1 MRDEQWKPVGETG
14 YAVSNTGKVASMGA
28 GWREMKP
35 GKGKN
40 GYLHVTLSTG
50 AGRRKTVYVHRLVA
64 EAFLPPASFPSP
76 HTNHKDGNR
85 RNNNSENLEW
95 VTRSGNAQ
103 HSLYVLGN
111 KSKTARGEVAWKAK
125 LTVDKVRDIR
135 SRCASG
141 AMLKDMAVLY
151 GVSRPAVSVIVSRK
165 SWAWL
170 E

>member
-1 MRDEQWKPVGETG
+1 MDEIWKPIPDTD
-14 YAVSNTGKVASMGA
+14 YAISNTGKVASMKK

-35 GKGKN
+35 GLGKN
-40 GYLHVTLSTG
+40 GYLHVTLTTTTG
-50 AGRRKTVYVHRLVA
+50 NGKTVYVHRLVA
-64 EAFLPPASFPSP
+64 NAFLPPAEFPEP
-76 HTNHKDGNR
+76 HTNHKDGDR
-85 RNNNSENLEW
+85 RNNVPDNLEW

-111 KSKTARGEVAWKAK
+111 KNKMPRGEASWKAK
-125 LTVDKVRDIR
+125 LTEENVRDIR
-135 SRCASG
+135 SKCASG
-141 AMLKDMAVLY
+141 VTLKDMAAFY